1 MKNLK
6 RKLEKILITFSF
18 IFFLIYSL
26 NAHSDQIAIE
36 IKGNEFTD
44 EEAIISLLE
53 VMPSD
58 ISEEYSNYVIKT
70 LNNSLLFENVSVELL
85 DNKYLII
92 ITEYPN
98 INKIKFKKN
107 ERFKDEELEEF
118 INEFNLTNIN
128 PYLLEDFIEEMQK
141 LYQSFGYNN
150 SKITYTQDLNVD
162 SNTADL
168 IFVFSEGDITK
179 IKNIKFKGN
188 DFVESADLKSII
200 NSKTK
205 TLLDIFANNNF
216 KKFLIEN
223 DTRTIKN
230 YYRNK
235 GFVDAEVDYIIE
247 YLKSNKVNITF
258 NINEGDQYQF
268 KDISFMDKENLLE
281 NSQKEEINLII
292 KNSLEPQKNYSRNF
306 INDLKDNITD
316 TIFRD
321 GIEFYEIETFEKKEE
336 KQISV
341 LFNISS
347 IDPRYTNQINIY
359 GNSRT
364 LDKVIRREL
373 SLYEGDAVYKSQI
386 QKIQN
391 KLRSLGIFESVEVSE
406 KEISKN
412 LVDIEIFVEE
422 KQTGT
427 LNAGVSFGTIDGLGI
442 VAGLSERN
450 FYGTGRALNALVNTT
465 NNRTQFTLETTDKLY
480 YASEINLR
488 YGINFKQEDFSVT
501 SSYELDTFTLGAGI
515 AYKLNP
521 KLKHTLDLDY
531 LIKDYKVTNE
541 STVASAIKASSGQ
554 NISFIFKNN
563 LIYSTLKST
572 INPKNGNYLSYTNAI
587 ETPTSSS
594 NGTLKNIVTYK
605 KFKQINKNI
614 LSLQLRLGNILS
626 LNDNDILTD
635 DKFSLGGKWLRG
647 FDSYGAGPRNSRTS
661 YVGGNNLFVSKF
673 DFSRQIF
680 RDNDFPVYIN
690 LFNDYGMVWEN
701 KSKPTN
707 SDNSLRASAG
717 FGIKYYS
724 PIGPIGFS
732 WGFPLSD
739 ESYDIKRMF
748 LFSIGNIDW

>member
-450 FYGTGRALNALVNTT
+450 FYGTGRALNALINTT
-465 NNRTQFTLETTDKLY
+465 NNRTQLTLETTDKLY

-748 LFSIGNIDW
+748 LFSIGNID

>member
-1 MKNLK
+1 MKHLK
-6 RKLEKILITFSF
+6 KKLEKILITFSF
-18 IFFLIYSL
+18 LSLLIFALK
-26 NAHSDQIAIE
+26 AHSNQIAIE
-36 IKGNEFTD
+36 IKGNDFTD
-44 EEAIISLLE
+44 EEVIISLLE
-53 VMPSD
+53 TMPSD

-70 LNNSLLFENVSVELL
+70 LNNSLLFENVSVEIL

-98 INKIKFKKN
+98 INKLKFKNN

-118 INEFNLTNIN
+118 IEEFNLTNLN
-128 PYLLEDFIEEMQK
+128 PYLLEDFIEEIQK

-150 SKITYTQDLNVD
+150 SKITYTQELDIS

-168 IFVFSEGDITK
+168 TFEFDEGDITK

-188 DFVESADLKSII
+188 VFIESAELKSII

-216 KKFLIEN
+216 KSFLVEN

-230 YYRNK
+230 YYKNK
-235 GFVDAEVDYIIE
+235 GYVDIEIDYIIE

-258 NINEGDQYQF
+258 NISEGEQYKF
-268 KDISFMDKENLLE
+268 KDISFIDNENLLE
-281 NSQKEEINLII
+281 NSQKEEINLTI
-292 KNSLEPQKNYSRNF
+292 KNSLDNQKNYSRIF
-306 INDLKDNITD
+306 INDLKDNITE

-347 IDPRYTNQINIY
+347 INPKYTNQINIY

-373 SLYEGDAVYKSQI
+373 SLSEGDAVYKSQI

-391 KLRSLGIFESVEVSE
+391 KLRSLGIFETVEVTE
-406 KEISKN
+406 KEISEN
-412 LVDIEIFVEE
+412 LVDIEINVEE

-427 LNAGVSFGTIDGLGI
+427 LNAGVSFGTINGLGI

-450 FYGTGRALNALVNTT
+450 FYGTGRALNALINTT
-465 NNRTQFTLETTDKLY
+465 NNRTQFTLETTDKIY
-480 YASEINLR
+480 YANEINLR
-488 YGINFKQEDFSVT
+488 YGANFKQEDFSVT

-521 KLKHTLDLDY
+521 KLKHTVDLDY
-531 LIKDYKVTNE
+531 VIKDYKVTNE
-541 STVASAIKASSGQ
+541 ATVASAIKASSGQ

-563 LIYSTLKST
+563 LIYNTLTST

-594 NGTLKNIVTYK
+594 NGTLKNIITYK
-605 KFKQINKNI
+605 NFKQFNKNI
-614 LSLQLRLGNILS
+614 ISLQLKLGNILS

-661 YVGGNNLFVSKF
+661 YVGGNNLVVSKL

-680 RDNDFPVYIN
+680 RDNDFPVYVNI
-690 LFNDYGMVWEN
+690 FNDYGIVWEN

-732 WGFPLSD
+732 WGFPLMD

-748 LFSIGNIDW
+748 LFSIGNID

>member
-732 WGFPLSD
+732 WGFPLLD

-748 LFSIGNIDW
+748 LFSIGNID

>member
-748 LFSIGNIDW
+748 LFSIGNID

>member
-488 YGINFKQEDFSVT
+488 YGLNFKQEDFSVT

-748 LFSIGNIDW
+748 LFSIGNID

>member
-1 MKNLK
+1 MKHLK

-488 YGINFKQEDFSVT
+488 YGLNFKQEDFSVT

-732 WGFPLSD
+732 WGFPLLD

-748 LFSIGNIDW
+748 LFSIGNID